1 MEGTSDLQVRSP
13 YSYFSSKS
21 CCSEENRSIQN
32 SSDFESINKLTSASF
47 SEFAA
52 LAGFLS
58 VMLYEIHFKG
68 DQYIAL
74 FYPKPVDIPV
84 KFSSLLI

>member
-1 MEGTSDLQVRSP
+1 MEGTSGLQVRSH

-21 CCSEENRSIQN
+21 CCSEEIRSIQN
-32 SSDFESINKLTSASF
+32 SSDFESINKLTSAGF
-47 SEFAA
+47 SEIEAS
-52 LAGFLS
+52 AGFLS
-58 VMLYEIHFKG
+58 VMTYEIHLKG